1 MVMKKIAII
10 GSGDLGEQIAYHAIN
25 ENQFAVAGYFD
36 DFAPKGVLKHGYPVL
51 GGLNDILKNFQDKV
65 FDQLF
70 VAIGYKHFELRSAIF
85 EKFDGLIP
93 FATIIHSSSYV
104 DKSCQINQGVII
116 YPGCI
121 LDMNVR
127 IEANVLINSGCV
139 IAHDTHIGKH
149 SFLSP
154 GVTMAGFINTGRRV
168 SLGINTT
175 VIDNIN
181 IADDIRTGGGA
192 VVTKDLEIPGLYLG
206 IPAILNKE
214 L

>member
-1 MVMKKIAII
+1 MKRIAII
-10 GSGDLGEQIAYHAIN
+10 GSGDLGEQIAYHAIH
-25 ENQFAVAGYFD
+25 EKQFKVVGYFD
-36 DFAPKGVLKHGYPVL
+36 DFESKGIQKHGYPIL
-51 GGLNDILKNFQDKV
+51 GGLKDILQNFKDKE

-70 VAIGYKHFELRSAIF
+70 VAIGYKHFELRSTIF
-85 EKFDGLIP
+85 ENFENLIP
-93 FATIIHSSSYV
+93 FATIIHSSAYV
-104 DKSCQINQGVII
+104 DKSCEIGQGVII

-121 LDMNVR
+121 LDMKVR

-154 GVTMAGFINTGRRV
+154 GVTMAGFIKTGQRV

-181 IADDIRTGGGA
+181 IADEIRTGGGA
-192 VVTKDLEIPGLYLG
+192 VVTKDLEVPGLYLG
-206 IPAILNKE
+206 IPAILNKK